1 MASFSFRAGNAGKLL
16 RIPLYLLGRLGTL
29 VVPRGRGWVIGCGA
43 GIGDGALALWR
54 AAVEAGLE
62 PLWLTGSPRERHDA
76 AGLGIATVPK
86 NGLRGW
92 WATARA
98 GVVVVTHGFGDVN
111 RYAISGGIPRRP
123 VIVQLWHGIP
133 LKRIGLDSPA
143 TVQSAFLPG
152 FVPLQRLLGLLY
164 RGQTARIGLLPA
176 ASDRSRGRLESA
188 FGLGVRQVLVTGEPR
203 VDVLS
208 AEEPE
213 ARRSRAVALRDA
225 AVGPIAESSRVVLY
239 APTWRDGAPDP
250 AVPTDAEWARII
262 AVLERTDSLL
272 LVRSH
277 PLGEGE
283 YRPPVPTDRVRAI
296 GSTLVADIT
305 PVLPAVDVLVTD
317 YSSLAYDVGLL
328 SMPVV
333 YLAPDP
339 EEYAATRGFYGAYA
353 EVAGVDPAT
362 DWAQAAAQL
371 EATLSDD
378 AEFARRADRSSALS
392 ARMHAHRDG
401 RNTARVLAAILAR
414 TGHDTSV
421 AGSNPAPKG
430 TP

>member
-16 RIPLYLLGRLGTL
+16 RIPLYLLGRAGTL

-54 AAVEAGLE
+54 AAEAAGLD
-62 PLWLTGSPRERHDA
+62 PLWLTGSDRERRDA
-76 AGLGIATVPK
+76 AELGIPAIPK
-86 NGLRGW
+86 HGLRGW

-111 RYAISGGIPRRP
+111 RYATSGAFL
-123 VIVQLWHGIP
+123 VQLWHGIP
-133 LKRIGLDSPA
+133 LKRIGLDSPV
-143 TVQSAFLPG
+143 TVQSPILAG
-152 FVPLQRLLGLLY
+152 FVPLQRLLGWLY
-164 RGQTARIGLLPA
+164 RGQTARIRVLPA

-188 FGLGVRQVLVTGEPR
+188 FGLGVQQVLVTGEPR

-208 AEEPE
+208 AGDP
-213 ARRSRAVALRDA
+213 ALRRADAVARRDA
-225 AVGPIAESSRVVLY
+225 ALGALPEGARVVLY

-250 AVPTDAEWARII
+250 AVPTRPEWARII
-262 AVLERTDSLL
+262 GVLERTDSVL

-277 PLGEGE
+277 PLGEGD
-283 YRPPVPTDRVRAI
+283 YGPPVPTERVRAI
-296 GSTLVADIT
+296 GSAVVADIT

-339 EEYAATRGFYGAYA
+339 VEYAASRGFYGTYA
-353 EVAGVDPAT
+353 EVAGDDPAP
-362 DWAQAAAQL
+362 DWMTAAAQL
-371 EATLSDD
+371 EAVLTDD
-378 AEFARRADRSSALS
+378 AEFARRAGRSGALS
-392 ARMHAHRDG
+392 GRMHAHRDG
-401 RNTARVLAAILAR
+401 RNTDRVLAAILAR
-414 TGHDTSV
+414 TGAARFGAAS
-421 AGSNPAPKG
+421 KG